1 MDPLNTNIGIKVDF
15 KLSTPEE
22 IGQEIGFRLKQQR
35 MSKRWTQQEL
45 ADRTGLDVGTI
56 KNLEN
61 KGQCTL
67 LTLIR
72 IAMVLDCV
80 SDLTKVF
87 QLKISSIAEM
97 EKNEILR
104 NSKIQKRVR

>member
-1 MDPLNTNIGIKVDF
+1 MEQLSMNLANKLDF

-22 IGQEIGFRLKQQR
+22 IGLELGYRLRQQR

-61 KGQCTL
+61 KGQCAL

-72 IAMVLDCV
+72 IAMALDCI
-80 SDLTKVF
+80 SDLTNLF

-97 EKNEILR
+97 EKVENLR
-104 NSKIQKRVR
+104 KAKIKKRVR

>member
-1 MDPLNTNIGIKVDF
+1 MEQFSINVANKLDF

-22 IGQEIGFRLKQQR
+22 VGLELGYRLRQQR
-35 MSKRWTQQEL
+35 MSKHWTQQEL

-61 KGQCTL
+61 KGQCAL

-72 IAMVLDCV
+72 IAMALDCI
-80 SDLTKVF
+80 SDLTNLF

-97 EKNEILR
+97 EKVENLR
-104 NSKIQKRVR
+104 KAKIQKRVR

>member
-1 MDPLNTNIGIKVDF
+1 MEQLYNNIGNKLDF
-15 KLSTPEE
+15 KLSTPDE
-22 IGQEIGFRLKQQR
+22 IGLELGYRLRQQR
-35 MSKRWTQQEL
+35 MSKHWTQQEL

-61 KGQCTL
+61 KGQCAL

-72 IAMVLDCV
+72 IAMALDCI
-80 SDLTKVF
+80 SDLANLF

-97 EKNEILR
+97 EKVENLR
-104 NSKIQKRVR
+104 KSRIPKRVR

>member
-1 MDPLNTNIGIKVDF
+1 MEQFNLNIVNKLDF

-22 IGQEIGFRLKQQR
+22 IGHELGYRLKQQR
-35 MSKRWTQQEL
+35 INKRLTQQEL

-67 LTLIR
+67 LTLIK
-72 IAMVLDCV
+72 IAIVLDCI
-80 SDLTKVF
+80 SDLTNLF
-87 QLKISSIAEM
+87 QLKINSIAEM
-97 EKNEILR
+97 EKAQNLR
-104 NSKIQKRVR
+104 KSKIKKRVR

>member
-1 MDPLNTNIGIKVDF
+1 MDQLNLVIANKLDF

-22 IGQEIGFRLKQQR
+22 IGLELGYRLRQQR
-35 MSKRWTQQEL
+35 MNKHWTQQEL

-56 KNLEN
+56 KNLET
-61 KGQCTL
+61 KGQCAL

-72 IAMVLDCV
+72 IAMALDCI
-80 SDLTKVF
+80 SDLTNIF

-97 EKNEILR
+97 EKIENLR
-104 NSKIQKRVR
+104 KSKIQKRVR

>member
-1 MDPLNTNIGIKVDF
+1 MKQPILEIGNKLDF

-22 IGQEIGFRLKQQR
+22 IGLELGYRLRQQR
-35 MSKRWTQQEL
+35 MSKHWTQQEL

-61 KGQCTL
+61 KGQCAL

-72 IAMVLDCV
+72 IAMALDCI
-80 SDLTKVF
+80 SDLTNLF
-87 QLKISSIAEM
+87 QLKISSIADM
-97 EKNEILR
+97 EKIENLR
-104 NSKIQKRVR
+104 KSKIQKRVR